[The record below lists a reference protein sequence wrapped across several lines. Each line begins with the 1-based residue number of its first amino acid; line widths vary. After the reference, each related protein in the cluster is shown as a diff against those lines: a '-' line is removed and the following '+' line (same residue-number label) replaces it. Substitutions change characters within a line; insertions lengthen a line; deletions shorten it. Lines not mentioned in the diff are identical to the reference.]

1 MASPASTV
9 VIDLGLISRRLG
21 LPPAAVEA
29 VVSLLDA
36 GNTVPFITR
45 YRRDQTG
52 GLDEEDIRRIA
63 EAVGRA
69 RQLAE
74 RKQTILR
81 TIHGQGRLTGEL
93 ESRIAA
99 AETSK
104 QLEDIYLP
112 FKPRKLSLAE
122 IARQRKLEPLAR
134 EILAGDPAAAGFE
147 RRAADFIDGDAQV
160 ATVEDVLLGVGHI
173 IAHEFSERADARQR
187 LRDILQ
193 RAARLRSQR
202 VESEGKALSKDEKH
216 FRDYFDFSEP
226 VQRVPPH
233 RILAINRGERARL
246 LKVRIEGPTEELQAA
261 AEELLV
267 PADHPHAAFLTGCV
281 RDALARLVL
290 PSLEREIRREMTEF
304 CEAHAVEVFARNLR
318 NLLLQPPVAGRRVLA
333 LDPGFRSGCK
343 AVAIDECGNPLE
355 HAVLHIIGQPEKRA
369 AAARRIGELVR
380 AHGCTV
386 IAIGNGT
393 AGRETEALV
402 AELVAGD
409 LQPLDVGYVIVN
421 EAGASVYSTSGY
433 GREELPQHE
442 AAVRGAISIGRRLQD
457 PLSELVKIEPANIGV
472 GLYQHDV
479 KARHLHTSLDS
490 VVESCVNYVGVDVNT
505 ASPALLR
512 YVSGLNQAT
521 ARNLHEWR
529 TKNGPFT
536 SRQQLLE
543 VPGFGQGAFVQ
554 AAGFLKI
561 VGGSN
566 PLDATWIHPESYAVA
581 EKVLARLGA
590 SSGDLSGRPDTDPL
604 ATRAATLDLDALA
617 GELGV
622 GRLLLADIL
631 EQLARPGRDPRED
644 LPKPFFKKGVLKLE
658 DLEVAMELLG
668 SVLNVVDFGA
678 FVDIGL
684 HDSGLVH
691 VSQLSSRFVR
701 DPHDVVSVGQIVKVW
716 VLELDKA
723 RRRVALTMISPA
735 ERQWR
740 QEQEAA
746 RRDRAA
752 SRAAAAQRPAAVPQP
767 AGGPQPT
774 GGPPPRSQQD
784 RRAARGKPPR
794 ESGPRTFAA
803 AGPKK
808 PARPISKA
816 MQEGREPLRTFGDLK
831 QFLESRSQSDQPP
844 PESGAESAG

>member
-1 MASPASTV
+1 
-9 VIDLGLISRRLG
+9 
-21 LPPAAVEA
+21 
-29 VVSLLDA
+29 
-36 GNTVPFITR
+36 
-45 YRRDQTG
+45 
-52 GLDEEDIRRIA
+52 
-63 EAVGRA
+63 
-69 RQLAE
+69 
-74 RKQTILR
+74 
-81 TIHGQGRLTGEL
+81 
-93 ESRIAA
+93 
-99 AETSK
+99 
-104 QLEDIYLP
+104 
-112 FKPRKLSLAE
+112 
-122 IARQRKLEPLAR
+122 
-134 EILAGDPAAAGFE
+134 
-147 RRAADFIDGDAQV
+147 
-160 ATVEDVLLGVGHI
+160 
-173 IAHEFSERADARQR
+173 
-187 LRDILQ
+187 
-193 RAARLRSQR
+193 
-202 VESEGKALSKDEKH
+202 
-216 FRDYFDFSEP
+216 
-226 VQRVPPH
+226 
-233 RILAINRGERARL
+233 
-246 LKVRIEGPTEELQAA
+246 
-261 AEELLV
+261 
-267 PADHPHAAFLTGCV
+267 
-281 RDALARLVL
+281 
-290 PSLEREIRREMTEF
+290 
-304 CEAHAVEVFARNLR
+304 
-318 NLLLQPPVAGRRVLA
+318 
-333 LDPGFRSGCK
+333 
-343 AVAIDECGNPLE
+343 
-355 HAVLHIIGQPEKRA
+355 
-369 AAARRIGELVR
+369 
-380 AHGCTV
+380 V

-658 DLEVAMELLG
+658 DLEVGMELLG